1 MAGQETIRYGKQ
13 EFPVLDHITVGNRS
27 YAILRKIGNA
37 GRQRFWVC
45 ERRTGPRKVFRQI
58 LILPGDKTTRQ
69 HLDVLQR
76 ISQGN
81 PNFPMILDCRRNG
94 ADFQLVTTWIH
105 GEDLRSFLRRTQ
117 ADRHGKNW
125 PSPLEVMK
133 LYRGLAHGLSQL
145 HRHFRVVHGDI
156 KPENLIFAKSPNRLV
171 CIDYGSGWTM
181 ERTVARVKGD
191 GISEYYTAPEQQAED
206 VPADF
211 RSDQFSA
218 TVVAYEMLTGKLPY
232 GGMGGKAGLPDL
244 CPEYEPLYQ
253 PPSRLCPLSQ
263 AVPRRIWELIDAA
276 VAQGLALD
284 PTKRFQNRSQWIDA
298 LEDIH
303 CETRRKA
310 HFTFWEKYFLRFIDR
325 YFSKDKMP

>member
-1 MAGQETIRYGKQ
+1 MANRDTIRYGKK

-27 YAILRKIGNA
+27 YAVLQKIGNA

-45 ERRTGPRKVFRQI
+45 EQRTGPRKIFRQI
-58 LILPGDKTTRQ
+58 LVLPSDKTTRQ

-76 ISQGN
+76 VSQGN
-81 PNFPMILDCRRNG
+81 PNFPMILECRRKG

-105 GEDLRSFLRRTQ
+105 GEDLRLFLRRTQ
-117 ADRHGKNW
+117 ADRHGNNW
-125 PSPLEVMK
+125 PSPLEIMK

-181 ERTVARVKGD
+181 ERTAARVQGD
-191 GISEYYTAPEQQAED
+191 GISEFYAAPEQHEEN

-211 RSDQFSA
+211 RADQFSA

-232 GGMGGKAGLPDL
+232 GGMGGKAGWPDYR
-244 CPEYEPLYQ
+244 PDYESLYQ
-253 PPSRLCPLSQ
+253 PPSKLCPLSR
-263 AVPRRIWELIDAA
+263 AVPRRIWELIDRTIAR
-276 VAQGLALD
+276 GLALD
-284 PTKRFQNRSQWIDA
+284 PAKRLQNRSEWIDA

-303 CETRRKA
+303 CESRRKA
-310 HFTFWEKYFLRFIDR
+310 HFTFWEKYLLRVIDR
-325 YFSKDKMP
+325 FFIKTEP